1 MSQHLNDPSSDAW
14 GLPTTDVAVKGCDM
28 APGRLT
34 QRDAYSTFGF
44 DTADLCWPKIK
55 YQGCIELRVIS

>member
-14 GLPTTDVAVKGCDM
+14 GLPTTDVAVKGCDT

-34 QRDAYSTFGF
+34 QHLALTQQIYVG
-44 DTADLCWPKIK
+44 PKSNIK
-55 YQGCIELRVIS
+55 VA